1 MKTRIKHSLASVL
14 ALVLALAMAVPAFA
28 ADPQEG
34 GEGQTQPPVAET
46 ETGNTG
52 ASDKTGTGEET
63 TGDEQAPADTSTT
76 ATVGT
81 VDALIEA
88 LKNDDITEIAFSE
101 DIDTTHWTGNS
112 TDFVTGVHNGG
123 TGFQTD
129 IIFIDHDVTIDL
141 GGHVWTS
148 NHVRI
153 DNDDSVG
160 NTPSGNSYT
169 VEICNGTLWV
179 GDNATA
185 IRQEMG
191 QLILDDLKVRGK
203 YNISNA
209 ATAQIIGCTIT
220 NMGQPSAGGNLNGDY
235 CAIQFS
241 QGSSAQIQSITNSTI
256 EAYGSGIVGSG
267 TIGSIQNSTIS
278 ATAGSGLAVSK
289 IGTIDDATISG
300 GEAGI
305 RLYANYEIGSI
316 TVGNGTSISSIVGG
330 VIDDDGSIINSGTI
344 GSADARYGIYV
355 DWSQGD
361 PGKNGYIGAISNVD
375 ILAASTGIVGLGTI
389 GSISGCDITVSTE
402 GSEYEYAYGMQ
413 LGYHV
418 GTIEDNEI
426 KADFIG
432 IASSGTVDQISGN
445 HIQAGTYTIRNNGI
459 IDSIEGNALA
469 ATSSIYNTGSIDS
482 IRNNRLSSIESNIN
496 NYGTIRSIDDNELT
510 SDSRGIRNAGEEAV
524 ITNITNNDITAG
536 GESQEWPCGIY
547 NFAEIGHIENNV
559 ITTTGISNQGI
570 FNGVGQNDDGSVANV
585 GVIRSIEDNT
595 ITANSAPDSYSYA
608 IMNSAYIDALGENT
622 LSGNTVF
629 EDFPQYVVDVL
640 NAGGNLNI
648 TAAGD
653 LYTDENGILLFTSDS
668 GWLVFNNGDG
678 GTITHE
684 EEPDYP
690 DIPVDPPIRPTDP
703 VEPEEPEEPDETTET
718 VTNPDGSTTTTVT
731 DNTTGTVT
739 ETTQYENGVA
749 LEIVT
754 SAEGDRD
761 ISVTVPSGVT
771 QATVTIPMD
780 QVGLGTVAVD
790 AATGEVVKQSIP
802 SESGLSV
809 TLDASA
815 QLIVVDNTKNF
826 ADTAAHW
833 AGDAITFVT
842 ARELFNGISD
852 TTFAADLPM
861 SRAMLTT
868 VLARL
873 EGVDT
878 TTGST
883 WYEAG
888 MSWAVE
894 QGISDGS
901 APDSDITRED
911 LYTMLYRYAGS
922 PAVSGDLSG
931 YPDGSTVSDYAQSA
945 MAWAVETGLCTGT
958 GAGTLDPQGDASRA
972 QVATI
977 LMRFMTL

>member
-63 TGDEQAPADTSTT
+63 TGDEQAPADTTDSDGYTVVTT
-76 ATVGT
+76 AEQLLTALNNGTAKIQFGNDIDVYSPVTISKSVEIDLNNHTWCDLSASDRTTLIIGSDSDETGISVKIHNGWIDVGGQKEAIRQQNSDLILTNLRIDGGYTLMGGATGEINSCTITRSSEDTLDGDAIMFGGYTYASLRSIKNSKISSSTIGIGGDGTVQLLENSIVHGDNIGLCSFVTSINNSTVTGGEIGIRVTEPITIQSITVGPDNYISSIEAMEYDLDGTHYINGGTIGDPKVENSGLTVLGHIGSISNITISHRMKISGSGT
-81 VDALIEA
+81 VDSISGCKLCPLQMDGGNIQD
-88 LKNDDITEIAFSE
+88 LDNCEIDGIYMPSGE
-101 DIDTTHWTGNS
+101 IDTIQNCTITSLPESYGPGFIGNAIS
-112 TDFVTGVHNGG
+112 IGSSNPEYPDEG
-123 TGFQTD
+123 T
-129 IIFIDHDVTIDL
+129 I
-141 GGHVWTS
+141 
-148 NHVRI
+148 N
-153 DNDDSVG
+153 N
-160 NTPSGNSYT
+160 
-169 VEICNGTLWV
+169 
-179 GDNATA
+179 
-185 IRQEMG
+185 
-191 QLILDDLKVRGK
+191 
-203 YNISNA
+203 
-209 ATAQIIGCTIT
+209 IIGCTIE
-220 NMGQPSAGGNLNGDY
+220 GQVFLRSGDIGTISGNTITAEDGN
-235 CAIQFS
+235 AIV
-241 QGSSAQIQSITNSTI
+241 N
-256 EAYGSGIVGSG
+256 YGSIE
-267 TIGSIQNSTIS
+267 TIGSGNTI
-278 ATAGSGLAVSK
+278 TIPMGSPSGAQYVA
-289 IGTIDDATISG
+289 INNFGT
-300 GEAGI
+300 
-305 RLYANYEIGSI
+305 
-316 TVGNGTSISSIVGG
+316 
-330 VIDDDGSIINSGTI
+330 
-344 GSADARYGIYV
+344 
-355 DWSQGD
+355 
-361 PGKNGYIGAISNVD
+361 
-375 ILAASTGIVGLGTI
+375 
-389 GSISGCDITVSTE
+389 
-402 GSEYEYAYGMQ
+402 
-413 LGYHV
+413 
-418 GTIEDNEI
+418 
-426 KADFIG
+426 
-432 IASSGTVDQISGN
+432 
-445 HIQAGTYTIRNNGI
+445 
-459 IDSIEGNALA
+459 IDSIEGNAINGEAVIFNQSGRISEITGNTLTA
-469 ATSSIYNTGSIDS
+469 GDSDGAIVNTASIGTIEDNVITSEWRGIYNYGVNTGVDNVTIGRISG
-482 IRNNRLSSIESNIN
+482 NRITSENFYAIIN
-496 NYGTIRSIDDNELT
+496 AVGTISELEDNEL
-510 SDSRGIRNAGEEAV
+510 SSGAEDEGYHFGV
-524 ITNITNNDITAG
+524 MNDGGLLHITADG
-536 GESQEWPCGIY
+536 VLSSVPIDVNGEMMDLTVF
-547 NFAEIGHIENNV
+547 FADAGWM
-559 ITTTGISNQGI
+559 
-570 FNGVGQNDDGSVANV
+570 A
-585 GVIRSIEDNT
+585 
-595 ITANSAPDSYSYA
+595 ANS
-608 IMNSAYIDALGENT
+608 IGT
-622 LSGNTVF
+622 
-629 EDFPQYVVDVL
+629 
-640 NAGGNLNI
+640 
-648 TAAGD
+648 
-653 LYTDENGILLFTSDS
+653 
-668 GWLVFNNGDG
+668 G

-922 PAVSGDLSG
+922 PAVSGGLSG